1 MPVSPCHS
9 HLLYRVSRVLDFTNL
24 LAGPFPCLLL
34 GMLGA
39 EVIKIES
46 NVQLDAARRVPYSS
60 GDPDGSPLF
69 NSVNLNKMSLQLNL
83 KEPQAIELV
92 QSLVSISDAV
102 VENMR
107 PRVMARLGLGYQ
119 RLQEINPTLVYA
131 AISGAGSTG
140 PESSYPGYAPAFS
153 AMAGLGHLTG
163 YPDGPPA
170 QFQDSIDSR
179 VGATAAFAILSALF
193 HRLRTG
199 QGQFIDQSSI
209 EAITV
214 FSGEALMEF
223 AMNGEVATRM
233 GNRSPRIA
241 PHGCYQSKGEDR
253 WVTIAV
259 ASESEWQA
267 LCRGAG
273 HPEWESDGRFA
284 DNNLRIKNQDVLD
297 RLIES
302 WTRRHAPEDAAPTA
316 SSCRGC
322 RRGLDELRRP
332 SRGFSFGGEGRL
344 AAGHPSGLGPPSRA
358 GASLEPQRNS
368 MLPFARPDRGLASI
382 TTMCSKNCCVRQLKK
397 LNIGWNLVS
406 SIESTFLMK
415 EAVCAWK
422 AK

>member
-9 HLLYRVSRVLDFTNL
+9 QPALSGVRVLDFTNL

-107 PRVMARLGLGYQ
+107 PGVMARLGLGYQ

-302 WTRRHAPEDAAPTA
+302 WTRRHAPEDAAQ
-316 SSCRGC
+316 
-322 RRGLDELRRP
+322 LLQ
-332 SRGFSFGGEGRL
+332 
-344 AAGHPSGLGPPSRA
+344 AAGVAAEVSMSSADLAEDSHLAERGAWQQVTHPVLDLQVVQGPPWSLSETPATIRSA
-358 GASLEPQRNS
+358 GPWLGQHNDYVLKELLCASTEEVEYW
-368 MLPFARPDRGLASI
+368 M
-382 TTMCSKNCCVRQLKK
+382 
-397 LNIGWNLVS
+397 
-406 SIESTFLMK
+406 ESGI
-415 EAVCAWK
+415 VD
-422 AK
+422 

>member
-1 MPVSPCHS
+1 M
-9 HLLYRVSRVLDFTNL
+9 
-24 LAGPFPCLLL
+24 L

-107 PRVMARLGLGYQ
+107 PGVMARLGLGYQ

-179 VGATAAFAILSALF
+179 VDATAAFAILSALF

-223 AMNGEVATRM
+223 AMNGEVVTRM

-302 WTRRHAPEDAAPTA
+302 WTRRHAPEDAAQLLQAAGVAAEVSMSSADLAEDSHLAERGAPGSRSPIRSWT
-316 SSCRGC
+316 SKSCRG
-322 RRGLDELRRP
+322 LL
-332 SRGFSFGGEGRL
+332 
-344 AAGHPSGLGPPSRA
+344 
-358 GASLEPQRNS
+358 GASAKRL
-368 MLPFARPDRGLASI
+368 LPFARPDRGLASI